1 MTEPAAEPVAGPAA
15 ERVGEAATEAVTEH
29 AEAASASASA
39 STAAATAEAPPVAY
53 PRTSWDDYEMLPPT
67 TRLSNEKMTMWAFL
81 GSDCLLFGAL
91 VSTYLLLRN
100 RRPPSGETP
109 LTAADLFDI
118 PFTSAT
124 SFMLLMSSLTMVL
137 AVSSIARRQMEQ
149 CKLWL
154 LATAALGSLF
164 IAGQVYEFTSFYREG
179 LGYTVSISSS
189 AFYTLTGF
197 HGVHVSLGIIM
208 LVTLWV
214 LMSRGILGP
223 ERAETVEIIGLYW
236 HFVDIVWIVI
246 FAVVYLIP

>member
-1 MTEPAAEPVAGPAA
+1 MTE
-15 ERVGEAATEAVTEH
+15 T
-29 AEAASASASA
+29 AEAAV
-39 STAAATAEAPPVAY
+39 EPVDPDEPQIAY
-53 PRTSWDDYEMLPPT
+53 PRTSWDDYEMVPPT
-67 TRLSNEKMTMWAFL
+67 TSLSNEKMTMWAFL

-91 VSTYLLLRN
+91 ISTYLLLRN
-100 RRPPSGETP
+100 RKPPSGDAP
-109 LTAADLFDI
+109 LAAVDLFDI
-118 PFTSAT
+118 PFTSVS
-124 SFMLLMSSLTMVL
+124 SFVLLMSSLTMVM
-137 AVSSIARRQMEQ
+137 AVSAIGRREMER

-154 LATAALGSLF
+154 MSTAALGGVF

-197 HGVHVSLGIIM
+197 HGVHVSLGIVM

-214 LMSRGILGP
+214 LVNRGILGP
-223 ERAETVEIIGLYW
+223 DRAETVEIIGLYW